1 MISIEIVENSS
12 RLMGMRAE
20 WNELLEKSDSDC
32 LFLTWEWLSMWWRHL
47 AGDRRLFMPAVRDQ
61 GELVA
66 IAPLVLRPPG
76 ISTILPLPALEFMG
90 TGSVGSDY
98 LDVIIR
104 RGHEDRAMTAMA
116 ECLAEVN
123 RAVELEQVKVHGCA
137 AAGLGRILV
146 GRGWGVWEEE
156 TNISR
161 HIDLA
166 GKSWPAY
173 LAGVGAA
180 HRYNFNRRL
189 RQLGR
194 QFEVRFEKTEREEE
208 RRQALGRLIALH
220 RARWGNYSRAFHT
233 PHHVRFHE
241 EISRLAGERGW
252 LRIFTLWLDG
262 EAVAALYGFR
272 YGRVFYFYQSGFDP
286 IYARY
291 STGLVTMGLS
301 IESAIEEGVEEYDM
315 LQGLEQYKEPWAGGV
330 RPLGRLEFYP
340 PHVRGLIHRR
350 TMKPSRTAKRAARP
364 HWEAAPSSALDMAAS
379 GRPAAV
385 GRLSRRQGP

>member
-1 MISIEIVENSS
+1 VISIEIIEDIG

-32 LFLTWEWLSMWWRHL
+32 LFLTWEWLSTWWRHL
-47 AGDRRLFMPAVRDQ
+47 AGDRRLFMPAVRDR

-76 ISTILPLPALEFMG
+76 ISTILPFPALEFMG
-90 TGSVGSDY
+90 TGSIGSDY
-98 LDVIIR
+98 LDVIIK
-104 RGHEDRAMTAMA
+104 RGHEEKAMKAIA

-123 RAVELEQVKVHGCA
+123 RAVELEQVKVRGCA
-137 AAGLGRILV
+137 AAEIGRIL
-146 GRGWGVWEEE
+146 GNHGWGVWEEE
-156 TNISR
+156 TNLSR

-173 LAGVGAA
+173 LAGLGAA

-194 QFEVRFEKTEREEE
+194 QFELRFEKAGREEE
-208 RRQALGRLIALH
+208 GRQALGRLIALH
-220 RARWGNYSRAFHT
+220 RARWGGYSRAFHT

-241 EISRLAGERGW
+241 EISRLAVERGW

-262 EAVAALYGFR
+262 EAVAGLYGFR
-272 YGRVFYFYQSGFDP
+272 YGRTFYFYQSGFDP
-286 IYARY
+286 VYARY

-301 IESAIEEGVEEYDM
+301 IESAIEEGAEEYDM
-315 LQGLEQYKEPWAGGV
+315 LQGLEQYKEHWAGGV
-330 RPLGRLEFYP
+330 RSIGRLEFYP
-340 PHVRGLIHRR
+340 PHVRGLIYRR
-350 TMKPSRTAKRAARP
+350 AMKLSRAAKRAARFVLP
-364 HWEAAPSSALDMAAS
+364 RTITDMLATRRERAS
-379 GRPAAV
+379 R
-385 GRLSRRQGP
+385 S